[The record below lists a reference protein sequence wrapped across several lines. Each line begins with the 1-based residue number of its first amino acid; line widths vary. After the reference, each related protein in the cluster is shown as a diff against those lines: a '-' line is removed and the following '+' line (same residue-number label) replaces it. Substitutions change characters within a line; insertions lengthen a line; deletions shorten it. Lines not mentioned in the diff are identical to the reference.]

1 MKHSYV
7 ACLLAAAATVLL
19 VCGTTPA
26 RSQESGTPRALAL
39 RQIMKDMG
47 RNTQVIVHAIAH
59 EDWPRAAKAAAAV
72 ADHPEPPLAEKVRIL
87 AFMGADAGKFRVF
100 DDRSGK
106 AAKALQEAAA
116 RVDGP
121 AVIAAFAEMQTA
133 CLGCHQSFRRPLVE
147 HFYGKR

>member
-1 MKHSYV
+1 MKHPYV
-7 ACLLAAAATVLL
+7 AYLLAAAATVLL
-19 VCGTTPA
+19 ECGTTPA
-26 RSQESGTPRALAL
+26 LSQESARSKPLAL

-47 RNTQVIVHAIAH
+47 RNMQAVVDAIAH
-59 EDWPRAAKAAAAV
+59 EDWARAAKAAAAV
-72 ADHPEPPLAEKVRIL
+72 ADHPEPPLTEKVRIL
-87 AFMGADAGKFRVF
+87 AFIGADAGKFRGF
-100 DDRSGK
+100 DDKSGK

-133 CLGCHQSFRRPLVE
+133 CLECHQSFRRPVTE